1 MVSFFVVQLL
11 QGWWSQTSTLLLT
24 YQPSKSDSRYKNN
37 IGAAMFTQSNEQPFD
52 KRNRI
57 QFAEMA
63 CKKYYRHIV
72 KYKDQKQAY
81 VKRYGFDDLY
91 GYYKREGVA
100 NLYSRLPQAVRK
112 TPDYVVQIATSKHDT
127 KQFLVEA
134 KGCSPYLKIS
144 DYEAYKKWEQF
155 LKDDD
160 VEIMFFLYSGL
171 RKNVAKVISL
181 RQITNIIN
189 SNVLKK
195 DKYHDNGED
204 RWTIPWNL
212 IDSEEIEIF
221 TPEEIA
227 KFERI
232 GALYKK
238 LENEKQPQ
246 LSM

>member
-1 MVSFFVVQLL
+1 M
-11 QGWWSQTSTLLLT
+11 
-24 YQPSKSDSRYKNN
+24 
-37 IGAAMFTQSNEQPFD
+37 E
-52 KRNRI
+52 
-57 QFAEMA
+57 
-63 CKKYYRHIV
+63 H
-72 KYKDQKQAY
+72 
-81 VKRYGFDDLY
+81 
-91 GYYKREGVA
+91 
-100 NLYSRLPQAVRK
+100 
-112 TPDYVVQIATSKHDT
+112 
-127 KQFLVEA
+127 QFLNHLIVYQEV
-134 KGCSPYLKIS
+134 YLLH
-144 DYEAYKKWEQF
+144 AAPL
-155 LKDDD
+155 LKL
-160 VEIMFFLYSGL
+160 VLLFLYSGL

-238 LENEKQPQ
+238 LENETQPQ